1 MFLIYYLYY
10 YDIVTMH
17 LSGFKQVVLYNIIV
31 MHLVINCLP
40 HLPHLGRRWGNGW
53 GYAKKYGPRGGANV
67 VHQMKLVGVRGGI

>member
-40 HLPHLGRRWGNGW
+40 HQPHLGRRWGEW
-53 GYAKKYGPRGGANV
+53 
-67 VHQMKLVGVRGGI
+67 